1 MIQSHFASE
10 IEFGDFAADDRLPLV
25 RLRERRRELVMALNA
40 AYELPREQ
48 IREIAEIQQAIK
60 ALEAVMAE

>member
-1 MIQSHFASE
+1 MIQSHLASE
-10 IEFGDFAADDRLPLV
+10 IEFGGFAADDRLPLV

-48 IREIAEIQQAIK
+48 IREIAEVQQAIK